1 MQDLFIQNYPYK
13 NKPFAHQQN
22 YLAKHWKE
30 RNVAL
35 FADMGT
41 GKSFMVINNIAML
54 YDGGDVNAALSVA
67 PKGVYRNWLES
78 EIPKHMPAHVV
89 YRMALWSPAPRKA
102 ESIALDSLFD
112 VTEDLKILIMNIEA
126 LSTDKGMKYAQR
138 FLMYHKPF
146 MAIDE
151 STTIKTPKARRAKN
165 AVKIGKLAKYRR
177 IMTGSPVTK
186 SPLDLF
192 QQCDFLSPDCLQTS
206 SFYAFRARY
215 AITVQRTMGN
225 HSFQKIIGYQRL
237 DELQERLSEFA
248 FRVTKEECLDLPP
261 KVYTKREVALTPEQ
275 VRVYNEMK
283 VMALAS
289 FKEGMSTTV
298 NALTQLLR
306 LHQIVCGHTKLDDGT
321 VVEIPNNRVAEL
333 MAVVEETSGKI
344 IIWANYRHDIEAI
357 KLALQKEYGM
367 NSVATYYGD
376 TEAGER
382 QQIVTNFQDP
392 EHDMRFFV
400 GNPRTGGL
408 GLTLTAASVV
418 VYYSNSFDLLV
429 RLQSEDRAHRIGQSK
444 SVTYVDLMS
453 PKTVDEKIVKAL
465 RDKINIADQVMGEED
480 LRSWL
485 I

>member
-54 YDGGDVNAALSVA
+54 YDGGDINAALIVA

-89 YRMALWSPAPRKA
+89 HRMALWSPSPRKA

-165 AVKIGKLAKYRR
+165 AVKIGKLAKFRR

-192 QQCDFLSPDCLQTS
+192 QQCDFLSSDCLQTT

-225 HSFQKIIGYQRL
+225 HSFQKVIGYQRL
-237 DELQERLSEFA
+237 DELQEKLSGFA

-261 KVYTKREVALTPEQ
+261 KMYVKREVALTPEQ

-289 FKEGMSTTV
+289 FKEGLSTTV

-321 VVEIPNNRVAEL
+321 VVEIPNNRIDEML
-333 MAVVEETSGKI
+333 SVVEEASGKI

-376 TEAGER
+376 TEAGDR
-382 QQIVTNFQDP
+382 QQIVTSFQDP
-392 EHDMRFFV
+392 EHDLRFFV
-400 GNPRTGGL
+400 GNPRTGGY
-408 GLTLTAASVV
+408 GLTLTAANVV
-418 VYYSNSFDLLV
+418 IYYSNSFDLEV
-429 RLQSEDRAHRIGQSK
+429 RLQSEDRAHRIGQTK

-465 RDKINIADQVMGEED
+465 RDKINIADQVMGVED
-480 LRSWL
+480 LRAWL